1 MVIVWFT
8 GQEDTWTLKQMNQA
22 LLQVSIENSFG
33 CDDTE
38 RLSHWDLDRSGN
50 DGNLALWTKY
60 ENAHCTC
67 IAIQDYPYPTTF
79 LAPLPANP
87 VTAACVSLAKPYD
100 SDQQLLAN
108 VFAGLNVYFNYTG
121 DRCRHST
128 RITPLKCTFLTSK
141 CLDLGEEDDIGA
153 GMWTYQSCTEM
164 VLRLSDSVFLPP
176 FLLSGDA
183 FLLRRHKWHVRGP
196 SLGHGPVHQGLSTD
210 LGGHP

>member
-1 MVIVWFT
+1 MH
-8 GQEDTWTLKQMNQA
+8 
-22 LLQVSIENSFG
+22 SI
-33 CDDTE
+33 T
-38 RLSHWDLDRSGN
+38 
-50 DGNLALWTKY
+50 
-60 ENAHCTC
+60 
-67 IAIQDYPYPTTF
+67 IQDYPYPTTF

-164 VLRLSDSVFLPP
+164 VLK
-176 FLLSGDA
+176 LLSFYLHSCSQVMPFCYDGTNDMFEA
-183 FLLRRHKWHVRGP
+183 QAWDMDQYTKDCQQTWGVTPR
-196 SLGHGPVHQGLSTD
+196 
-210 LGGHP
+210 